1 MYMRVN
7 NINNSNNK
15 TDKKFIDNEKNDNH
29 NDNGKSLFISFILI
43 LMVALWNIYP

>member
-15 TDKKFIDNEKNDNH
+15 TDKKFIDNEKNDND
-29 NDNGKSLFISFILI
+29 NDKSLFISFILI
-43 LMVALWNIYP
+43 LMVALWNIYQ